1 MNQVAKIHETALDI
15 FKRSD
20 KENRPTH
27 EIADQM
33 ALERVEAARAK
44 RINVD
49 RLTG

>member
-33 ALERVEAARAK
+33 ALERLRRRGQK
-44 RINVD
+44 GLMSID
-49 RLTG
+49 